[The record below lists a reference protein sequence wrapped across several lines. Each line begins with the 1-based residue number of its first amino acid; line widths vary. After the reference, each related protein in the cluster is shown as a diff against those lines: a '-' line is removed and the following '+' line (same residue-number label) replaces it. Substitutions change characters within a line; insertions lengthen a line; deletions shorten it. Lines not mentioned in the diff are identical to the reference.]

1 MTEPLQET
9 CFVNSNCSS
18 IPGMKRFSHEA
29 MATTFEV
36 IIVHEDERYARQAA
50 VAAFDEVD
58 RLEREL
64 SRFIEN
70 SDIARINSAG
80 ANQPLQL
87 GLDTF
92 ECLKIAV
99 RIYAETN
106 GAFDITIGALL
117 KCWRNDDGT
126 PRKPSPKEIDLAR
139 LHTGTNLLQLD
150 EAEHT
155 VKLSA
160 SPMQIDLGGIGKGY
174 AVDRVA
180 ELLREWSIDVALI
193 SGGYSSVLALDAPPG
208 KKGWPLTLTNPAG
221 RKEILA
227 RPYLQKGALSGSG
240 VQKGGHIIDCR
251 FPIAECR
258 FQNRKPKTGNRKCF
272 RAAWSSAP
280 DAATADALSTAFMIM
295 GLDEIKRYCSLYP
308 NTLAMVIVSRASCPR
323 FEGGTPSTR
332 KRSSIRGQDAR
343 DTKTPSTLRGTPSG
357 GSEYTPEE
365 KILRFGAW
373 ESLSVIRDSSDE
385 SRVSQDP
392 PDSQQLGKNAP

>member
-9 CFVNSNCSS
+9 CFVNNNCST
-18 IPGMKRFSHEA
+18 IDGMKRFSHEA

-36 IIVHEDERYARQAA
+36 IIVHEDERYASQAA

-70 SDIARINSAG
+70 SDVARINSLP
-80 ANQPLQL
+80 ANQPLQI

-99 RIYAETN
+99 RIYGQTN
-106 GAFDITIGALL
+106 GAFDITIGSLL

-126 PRKPSPKEIDLAR
+126 PRNPSPKEIDLAR
-139 LHTGTNLLQLD
+139 LHTGTNLLQLH
-150 EAEHT
+150 EVEHT
-155 VKLSA
+155 VMLSA
-160 SPMQIDLGGIGKGY
+160 SGVQIDLGGIGKGY

-180 ELLREWSIDVALI
+180 ELLRDWSIDVALI

-208 KKGWPLTLTNPAG
+208 KKGCEPRGIHSHKSDVVYGWPLTMTNPAG

-227 RPYLQKGALSGSG
+227 RPFLQKAALSGSG
-240 VQKGGHIIDCR
+240 VQKGGHIIDPR
-251 FPIAECR
+251 TAQAVEG
-258 FQNRKPKTGNRKCF
+258 K

-295 GLDEIKRYCSLYP
+295 GLDEIKKYCSLHP
-308 NTLAMVIVSRASCPR
+308 NTLAMVILD
-323 FEGGTPSTR
+323 
-332 KRSSIRGQDAR
+332 KQD
-343 DTKTPSTLRGTPSG
+343 
-357 GSEYTPEE
+357 ENTPEE
-365 KILRFGAW
+365 TILRFGAW
-373 ESLSVIRDSSDE
+373 EKLISC
-385 SRVSQDP
+385 
-392 PDSQQLGKNAP
+392 